1 MTLNSNVL
9 KAVLKRVAGLRKN
22 EFVKIS
28 SWSAFAT
35 LFRMVAGF
43 VTIKI
48 VSKIIGPAGIALTG
62 QFINGTTIISIL
74 GTGCIGQGVTK
85 YIAEYTDDK
94 EKQRTIIT
102 NAVRITLVSSLVMMA
117 LVLLFYQQLGQYIFK
132 SSQYNNVVIFFGAS
146 ILFFS
151 LNLILNNI
159 INGFKGFKKYVLI
172 NISGSVISLLLTI
185 PIVYFFGVVGALVSY
200 ILSQTLIIFV
210 TLYFVRNEAWFF
222 LLKSFGK
229 TDRKTLKLLSGFT
242 LMTFIS
248 SLFGPYVQ
256 LFIRGYI
263 IDHLSVEDAGIW
275 EGINRLSA
283 MYLSII
289 TTSISI
295 YYLPKLSGIKDERL
309 LRAEIIKTCK
319 IVLPP
324 LALFCLLLFLCRDIV
339 IPIVFTKEFLPMR
352 DLFAVQLFGDFVKI
366 ASWLMAFVFWA
377 KAMTRVFIITE
388 IFFSLTLV
396 AFSFWSIRNFGFE
409 GTVYGY
415 AINYCLYFIAVLF
428 ILRKLLFYAK

>member
-1 MTLNSNVL
+1 MVTG
-9 KAVLKRVAGLRKN
+9 LKRN
-22 EFVKIS
+22 EFIRIS

-48 VSKIIGPAGIALTG
+48 VSRLIGPAGIALTG

-85 YIAEYTDDK
+85 YIAEYGGDK
-94 EKQRTIIT
+94 EKQQNIIT
-102 NAVRITLVSSLVMMA
+102 NALRITLVCSFVMTVS
-117 LVLLFYQQLGQYIFK
+117 VLLFYRQIGQYIFK
-132 SSQYNNVVIFFGAS
+132 SSVYNNVVLFFGAS
-146 ILFFS
+146 LLFFS

-172 NISGSVISLLLTI
+172 NISGSIISLFVTI
-185 PIVYFFGVVGALVSY
+185 PVVYFFGVTGALISY

-210 TLYFVRNEAWFF
+210 TLYFVRKEYWFS

-229 TDRKTLKLLSGFT
+229 TNSKTLKLLSGFT

-256 LFIRGYI
+256 LFVRGYI
-263 IDHLSVEDAGIW
+263 INHLSVTDAGIW

-283 MYLSII
+283 MYLNLI

-295 YYLPKLSGIKDERL
+295 YYLPKLSEIKDEQL
-309 LRAEIIKTCK
+309 LRKEIIKTCK

-324 LALFCLLLFLCRDIV
+324 LALFCLVLFLCRDIV
-339 IPIVFTKEFLPMR
+339 IPLVFTKEFLPMR
-352 DLFAVQLFGDFVKI
+352 ELFAVQLFGDFVKI

-377 KAMTRVFIITE
+377 KAMTRTFIITE
-388 IFFSLTLV
+388 IVFSLTLV
-396 AFSFWSIRNFGFE
+396 GFSYWSIRQFGFE

-415 AINYCLYFIAVLF
+415 AINYCLYFVTVLV